1 MCRIWGAEPI
11 PARDVYRREAVGSF
25 AAHGRF
31 LEFLKKVLVKGK
43 KLCYT
48 VLDKIIYGVAIAEE
62 IC

>member
-1 MCRIWGAEPI
+1 MGRGANPREGRVP
-11 PARDVYRREAVGSF
+11 PEAVGFF

-48 VLDKIIYGVAIAEE
+48 VLDKIIYGVAIVEE